1 MPEVPMNPNALSLQ
15 FGQERA
21 EALRQEAA
29 RVQQIH
35 RVQAP
40 SDREARP
47 RPSIH
52 DLLVRLH
59 LA

>member
-1 MPEVPMNPNALSLQ
+1 MNPNALSLQ